1 LVRMAAIF
9 CMFLAAYPPIM
20 VTLCC
25 GCGRCVYDSAKA
37 TLGTAKFYGGYGCI
51 TPPCLHWYT
60 TIVTWRRR
68 NSSKWWHIILL
79 HTSFLGRGITSP
91 IILPLLFFSSPA
103 QEVLPLTNLLSH
115 QDRGKFTL
123 ATLTPP
129 LSSSLTYMRCFM
141 YSNPREVPARDA
153 WGSL

>member
-1 LVRMAAIF
+1 MFAFPSPIWFALVRMAAIF

-25 GCGRCVYDSAKA
+25 GWGRCVYDSAKA

-51 TPPCLHWYT
+51 TPPSLHWYT
-60 TIVTWRRR
+60 TVVTWRCR

-79 HTSFLGRGITSP
+79 RTSFLGHGRTFFYNPSSFIN
-91 IILPLLFFSSPA
+91 FFSSPA
-103 QEVLPLTNLLSH
+103 QEVLPLTNLLSP
-115 QDRGKFTL
+115 QDSGKFTL

-129 LSSSLTYMRCFM
+129 LSSSLICF
-141 YSNPREVPARDA
+141 SFFI
-153 WGSL
+153 